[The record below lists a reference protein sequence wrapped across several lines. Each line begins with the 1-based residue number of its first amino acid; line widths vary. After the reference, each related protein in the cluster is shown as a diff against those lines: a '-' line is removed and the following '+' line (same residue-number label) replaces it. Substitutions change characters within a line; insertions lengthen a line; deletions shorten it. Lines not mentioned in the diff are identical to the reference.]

1 MKKVWINGT
10 FDVLHLGHLI
20 LISEAFNLGS
30 LKIGI
35 DSDKRIRDIK
45 NKFRPINS
53 EHERKEMLLALRGVD
68 SVDIF
73 NSEEELADL
82 IKSYSPDY
90 FVIGSDYKD
99 KKIVGSEFAKEIV
112 FIERIRGYSST
123 EKIMKT
129 WKLYEEDSNSRR
141 VWY

>member
-20 LISEAFNLGS
+20 LIREAYNLGS

-35 DSDKRIRDIK
+35 DSDKRIKETK

-53 EHERKEMLLALRGVD
+53 EYERKEMLLALKGVE
-68 SVDIF
+68 SVEIF
-73 NSEEELADL
+73 SSEEELVNL
-82 IKSYSPDY
+82 IESYSPDY

-99 KKIVGSEFAKEIV
+99 KKIIGSEFSKEIV
-112 FIERIRGYSST
+112 FIERMSGYSSSN
-123 EKIMKT
+123 KIIKT
-129 WKLYEEDSNSRR
+129 WNLYEEDNNSRR